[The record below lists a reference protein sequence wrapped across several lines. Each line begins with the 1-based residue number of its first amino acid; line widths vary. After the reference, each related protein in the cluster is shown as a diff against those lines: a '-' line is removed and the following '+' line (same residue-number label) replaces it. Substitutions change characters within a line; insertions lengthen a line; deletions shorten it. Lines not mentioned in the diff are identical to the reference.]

1 MRSGRAPTLR
11 IRRPH
16 WRDPRLGIGVVLV
29 ALAVALG
36 AWTFAQAD
44 RTEPVYEARETIT
57 AGESLD
63 EETLVLTRVRLAGL
77 EERYLTPDALEPGS
91 IATRT
96 IGAGELV
103 PVGAVG
109 RAEHV
114 RVRPMTITT
123 TAATPVEAGMRV
135 DLWVAARDPQTRDL
149 GEPELI
155 APAVTVRSVTEDSSM
170 FAAGGARAVE
180 LLVPEELVPA
190 VLAAINGE
198 SAISL
203 VPLIGSADG

>member
-1 MRSGRAPTLR
+1 ESRLHVPHPPIDPDVRGFRSARSCGKRRGAETTLAGWPVTRHHGDARGSAMRSGRAPTLR

-29 ALAVALG
+29 ALAVAAG

-91 IATRT
+91 IA
-96 IGAGELV
+96 
-103 PVGAVG
+103 
-109 RAEHV
+109 
-114 RVRPMTITT
+114 
-123 TAATPVEAGMRV
+123 
-135 DLWVAARDPQTRDL
+135 
-149 GEPELI
+149 
-155 APAVTVRSVTEDSSM
+155 
-170 FAAGGARAVE
+170 
-180 LLVPEELVPA
+180 
-190 VLAAINGE
+190 
-198 SAISL
+198 
-203 VPLIGSADG
+203 